1 MMTELRFLCEL
12 SLLGKKKP
20 YREAKEGEGQNKE
33 IFRLCYLMVRK
44 EKNKNKTQWSAASFK
59 SE

>member
-1 MMTELRFLCEL
+1 MTELRFRCEL
-12 SLLGKKKP
+12 SLLGKKKKP

-33 IFRLCYLMVRK
+33 IFRLRYLMVRK